1 MKDPAVLIYFDKWI
15 ASTNGMKADFR
26 GWYMDLLIYQYDKG
40 AIPQDLDELAGI
52 CRVRPSE
59 YDAFKQV
66 VKQVLMQKFVQNDDG
81 TWYNEFANE
90 ILRKREKFTDK
101 RKKSGN
107 IGVIIKLAMT
117 IKGFN
122 MKWRDRLKTELYKMD
137 SEAIEKHKHKQVLEQ
152 KLKLYID
159 VNEDEDKKV
168 IRDES
173 IYYRQFAHLSITH
186 EDAEKLIK
194 VYSKEKLNDI
204 LDSIENHKNNTSYVS
219 LYMTAVKW
227 LKNENGYKPKQ
238 DTHELKPQNYDTKL

>member
-40 AIPQDLDELAGI
+40 AIPEDLDELAGI

-101 RKKSGN
+101 RQKSGN
-107 IGVIIKLAMT
+107 IGVIIKLCKT

-122 MKWRDRLKTELYKMD
+122 LKYQQRLKTELFTLT
-137 SEAIEKHKHKQVLEQ
+137 SEEIEKHKVKQVLMQ

-168 IRDES
+168 IIDED
-173 IYYRQFAHLSITH
+173 IYYRSFAHLSITH
-186 EDAEKLIK
+186 EEVEKLK
-194 VYSKEKLNDI
+194 ETYSIEKIDEI
-204 LDSIENHKNNTSYVS
+204 LDRIENYKKNTNYVS
-219 LYMTAVKW
+219 LNLTAINW
-227 LKNENGYKPKQ
+227 LKDDKGFKQKQ